1 MIVGKTRSQPLIWAC
16 DYSYSYH
23 TQSSSGPSCPSRK
36 AAIRWHRCSSEPSV
50 AYVRTHCVRK
60 SSGTVGLRSGPAISL
75 RRHLGVPGAYRRSQS
90 GVLGGKPERRGS
102 WAAAVRGP
110 SGYSDALKPRAL
122 SVTCASGSAPLAVG
136 DRLCRCRYSASNHAM
151 ALRHQGLHGRDS
163 ITVASSPFI
172 AHCYS
177 TEGCCV

>member
-1 MIVGKTRSQPLIWAC
+1 M
-16 DYSYSYH
+16 
-23 TQSSSGPSCPSRK
+23 
-36 AAIRWHRCSSEPSV
+36 
-50 AYVRTHCVRK
+50 
-60 SSGTVGLRSGPAISL
+60 
-75 RRHLGVPGAYRRSQS
+75 RRHLGVPGAYRRSQP

-136 DRLCRCRYSASNHAM
+136 DRLCRCRYSASDHAM

-163 ITVASSPFI
+163 VMVASSPLLLYRGLLRVTVRR
-172 AHCYS
+172 HCA
-177 TEGCCV
+177 TRCCTASLLPAGGVGASPLVTMCICEMNELALG